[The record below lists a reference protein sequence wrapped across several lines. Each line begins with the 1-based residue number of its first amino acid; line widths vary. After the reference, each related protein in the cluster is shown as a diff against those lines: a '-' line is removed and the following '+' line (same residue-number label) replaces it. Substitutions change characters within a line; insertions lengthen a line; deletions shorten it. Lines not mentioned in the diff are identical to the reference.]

1 MSDNLF
7 VEAMLSILKEAC
19 EGGEPG
25 QGTAFLENTKTDGS
39 GNAGVF
45 ATLESLSAVQAS
57 ASTALGTSVAA
68 HAAHLAF
75 HLEVCL
81 RWANG
86 ERGPFDW
93 KDSFEPRVV
102 DQAEWT
108 KRCKRVRD
116 AYISFVAHARSPMTW
131 SLDDAENLAAAVAH
145 AVYHLGA
152 IRQIQKLAAGAVLD
166 LKVSR

>member
-1 MSDNLF
+1 MSDNPF

-25 QGTAFLENTKTDGS
+25 QGTAFLENTKADGS
-39 GNAGVF
+39 GNAGIF

-57 ASTALGTSVAA
+57 ATTALGTSVAA

-75 HLEVCL
+75 HLEVSV

-86 ERGPFDW
+86 DRGPFDW
-93 KDSFEPRVV
+93 KGSFEPRVV

-108 KRCKRVRD
+108 RGCTRVRD
-116 AYISFVAHARSPMTW
+116 AYNSFVAHTRSPRTW
-131 SLDDAENLAAAVAH
+131 GLDDAENLAAAVAH

-152 IRQIQKLAAGAVLD
+152 IRQVRKLAAG
-166 LKVSR
+166 SE

>member
-1 MSDNLF
+1 MSDNPF

-25 QGTAFLENTKTDGS
+25 QGTAFVENTRSDGS

-45 ATLESLSAVQAS
+45 ATLESLSAAQAS
-57 ASTALGTSVAA
+57 ATTALGTSVAA

-75 HLEVCL
+75 HLEVSL

-86 ERGPFDW
+86 DRGPFDW
-93 KDSFEPRVV
+93 KGSFEPRVV
-102 DQAEWT
+102 GQAEWT
-108 KRCKRVRD
+108 ERCKRVRD
-116 AYISFVAHARSPMTW
+116 AYNRFVAHNRRPREW

-152 IRQIQKLAAGAVLD
+152 IRQVQKL
-166 LKVSR
+166 VS